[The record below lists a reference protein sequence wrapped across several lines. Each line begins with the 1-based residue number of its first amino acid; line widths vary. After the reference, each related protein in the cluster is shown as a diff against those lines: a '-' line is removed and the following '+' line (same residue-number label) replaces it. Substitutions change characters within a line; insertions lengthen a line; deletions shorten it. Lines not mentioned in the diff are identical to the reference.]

1 MIASLY
7 SAFEAATAGPDHAVD
22 LFGAAMIVSRLSGRE
37 VDVHAYARK
46 LDLVADAAREHA
58 GDASDA
64 DGLAH
69 AIDHELFSVLG
80 FHGAAPNYNDPT
92 NSFLSEV
99 IDRRAGI
106 PITLSLVYMEVAQRL
121 GLRCDGIGYPRHLIV
136 RCGDPASPIYVD
148 PFNQGARLDRQ
159 ELFAGMRGMNLG
171 GAAPESFLCAVTRR
185 QLLQRLLTNLQVLFR
200 ESRDLD
206 RWLAVVEL
214 RLRIE
219 PWSAVLVGER
229 GMLHYRRGSPGLA
242 LADLQRYV
250 DCGGRE
256 AAASGAIRLLNEL
269 RSRHGT
275 AEGTP

>member
-1 MIASLY
+1 VFASLY
-7 SAFEAATAGPDHAVD
+7 AEFEAATAGPDHEVD

-37 VDVHAYARK
+37 VDVHSYARK

-58 GDASDA
+58 GDLADT
-64 DGLAH
+64 DGLAQ

-80 FHGAAPNYNDPT
+80 FHGAAPNYSDPT

-99 IDRRAGI
+99 IDRREGI
-106 PITLSLVYMEVAQRL
+106 PISLSLVYMEVGQRL
-121 GLRCDGIGYPRHLIV
+121 GLRCDGIGYPRHFIV
-136 RCGDPASPIYVD
+136 RCGDPGSPIYVD
-148 PFNQGARLDRQ
+148 PFNQGARLDQQ

-185 QLLQRLLTNLQVLFR
+185 QLLQRVLTNLQVLFR

-219 PWSAVLVGER
+219 PWNAALVGER
-229 GMLHYRRGSPGLA
+229 GMLHYRLGSPALA
-242 LADLQRYV
+242 LADLERYV
-250 DCGGRE
+250 DSGGRE

-275 AEGTP
+275 AEETL